1 MVSTCMYT
9 RVSIHRHSQVH
20 NHPKCIRLSHIT
32 FITYPYKDIYWLNEN
47 IFFLTVLVILFF
59 FFFFLDWQ
67 ETILIT
73 VNVQNNVCCGLCICV
88 CVPVVRYTDVHV
100 GECSH
105 VQLTYVH
112 TRTCIWRAELGVRY
126 FPLLLC
132 ALDFRTQFPTK
143 HGAHLFGWAA

>member
-1 MVSTCMYT
+1 MY
-9 RVSIHRHSQVH
+9 VH
-20 NHPKCIRLSHIT
+20 TSFYPQAFTGTQPPKVHT
-32 FITYPYKDIYWLNEN
+32 FITYHIYHISIQRYLLTEWKY
-47 IFFLTVLVILFF
+47 FFSHCSSYPFF